1 MCVAKDLWKPAPG
14 KRTGGEARASAHA
27 PSRSPAVLGGPPV
40 SVRRPMR
47 RAGAPPPRPLVHLRA
62 RMLSTGRPEPRPK
75 PRPVSGLSLGSSS
88 TLCGRGRRLW
98 KGGRHGLPT
107 AWTTEGRLAAGRY
120 SLRPRAETVERGGQ
134 RQVFPAADGG
144 DGGKGRPAA
153 GIPCGRGRRLW
164 REGRRQVFPA
174 AEGGDCGEGRPA
186 AVTTATEGGDCGGEA
201 GGSDCCDRGRRLW
214 RGGWWQGCLLRPMAE
229 TVEKRLAAG
238 GAAADGGDCGE
249 GAGRRG
255 CCGRRRRLWRGG
267 PGKPQV

>member
-1 MCVAKDLWKPAPG
+1 MC
-14 KRTGGEARASAHA
+14 GESAATDRLLDPLSAESRPRSSHGSLHNRCCSQEERKSVCPKICGSPLPASAQAEKHGPQPTLRVGA
-27 PSRSPAVLGGPPV
+27 PPSSAGWPV

-134 RQVFPAADGG
+134 RQ
-144 DGGKGRPAA
+144 
-153 GIPCGRGRRLW
+153 
-164 REGRRQVFPA
+164 
-174 AEGGDCGEGRPA
+174 
-186 AVTTATEGGDCGGEA
+186 
-201 GGSDCCDRGRRLW
+201 
-214 RGGWWQGCLLRPMAE
+214 
-229 TVEKRLAAG
+229 
-238 GAAADGGDCGE
+238 
-249 GAGRRG
+249 
-255 CCGRRRRLWRGG
+255 
-267 PGKPQV
+267 